1 MFDNKIDWVTQ
12 LESRFVRRE
21 AHGPEQDSDGV
32 TYKAEH
38 ELGQVR
44 DNLSGE
50 CSELKSVFRS
60 ATRER
65 VSASEL
71 FSGGFIR
78 RLTSIRTEVIRLPA
92 LELILWSSY

>member
-38 ELGQVR
+38 EP
-44 DNLSGE
+44 
-50 CSELKSVFRS
+50 K
-60 ATRER
+60 
-65 VSASEL
+65 
-71 FSGGFIR
+71 
-78 RLTSIRTEVIRLPA
+78 
-92 LELILWSSY
+92 